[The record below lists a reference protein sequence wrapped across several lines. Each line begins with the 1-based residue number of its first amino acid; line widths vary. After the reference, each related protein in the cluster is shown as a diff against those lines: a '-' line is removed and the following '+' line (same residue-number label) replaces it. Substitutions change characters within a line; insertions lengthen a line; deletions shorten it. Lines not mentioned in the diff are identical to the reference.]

1 MILSPKM
8 AKRVSAPPENRAR
21 NPSTPPSR
29 DWSSSCCTASK
40 STPGVGTCDPN
51 RYRARTRSVK
61 RILFRRSGTRNT
73 FFKLESTWQLLGR
86 RVSARL
92 PVGEGVPL
100 GGRTA
105 VAEGRG
111 QDLHGTARGGDGP
124 FGAAREGVCLHP
136 DGTGQLAPA
145 EDLDQ
150 AVLVDEP
157 GGPEALRRDLVA
169 ADGLEGVEVDHG
181 VLDPER
187 VLEALQL
194 GDALLQGQLAAL
206 EADGH
211 GVAGALA
218 LGAPAGGLAALA
230 GGAAAR

>member
-1 MILSPKM
+1 MIPSPKM
-8 AKRVSAPPENRAR
+8 AKRVRAPPENRAR

-51 RYRARTRSVK
+51 RYSAITRSVK

-105 VAEGRG
+105 VSEGRG
-111 QDLHGTARGGDGP
+111 QDLHRTARGGDGL
-124 FGAAREGVCLHP
+124 FGALREGVGP
-136 DGTGQLAPA
+136 DPHGARQLAPP
-145 EDLDQ
+145 EHLDQ
-150 AVLVDEP
+150 AVLVDES
-157 GGPEALRRDLVA
+157 G
-169 ADGLEGVEVDHG
+169 
-181 VLDPER
+181 
-187 VLEALQL
+187 
-194 GDALLQGQLAAL
+194 
-206 EADGH
+206 
-211 GVAGALA
+211 
-218 LGAPAGGLAALA
+218 
-230 GGAAAR
+230 